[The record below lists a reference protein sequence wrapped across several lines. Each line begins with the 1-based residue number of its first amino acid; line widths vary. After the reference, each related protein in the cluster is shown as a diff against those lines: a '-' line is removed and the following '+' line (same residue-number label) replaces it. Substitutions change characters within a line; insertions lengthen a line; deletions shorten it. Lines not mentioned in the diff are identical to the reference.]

1 MLWVSKEHQKN
12 LQWRVS
18 TKVIQHPNR
27 RVGAGPLWCWRH
39 DAFHDEEAHDGPVNH
54 AVKKRSKFPSIT
66 SLKENSELG
75 ELQIWTQGW
84 PKKID
89 SNSDLFDE
97 STDFKTDH
105 LMTGHE
111 AARHRQGTD
120 VRVLGKAKSPNPC
133 FEYNLAN
140 SVNLS
145 VEFSTLPPSPFLYQ
159 IHGWLRCICYEH
171 TEHTSE
177 LPNIQ

>member
-1 MLWVSKEHQKN
+1 MPWEKKHQKN
-12 LQWRVS
+12 LHREFRPKWYSIPTAVLELVLS
-18 TKVIQHPNR
+18 GAEDMMPFMMNR
-27 RVGAGPLWCWRH
+27 LTMDLSKRCQ
-39 DAFHDEEAHDGPVNH
+39 
-54 AVKKRSKFPSIT
+54 KKEIPPSIR
-66 SLKENSELG
+66 SLKENSEFGRTSILNSRVA
-75 ELQIWTQGW
+75 
-84 PKKID
+84 KKS

-97 STDFKTDH
+97 STDFKKDH
-105 LMTGHE
+105 LSDWT
-111 AARHRQGTD
+111 RSCKHRQGTD

-171 TEHTSE
+171 TKHTSE